1 MVNIPPRFNF
11 SDEIIILN
19 LCRRK
24 HYLCISAPAMPLPQ
38 TPPLP
43 GPGSYEMVDYEGPT
57 KHYMSG
63 AAFVSTTSRWTGPAI
78 AGAGEM
84 PGPGESQWCF
94 HCDHADFVQGSVV
107 GVDLIC
113 ESNVFSFWLGFG
125 CHLFLEVLDIQRKVE
140 CELPWY
146 CWVLMLMEI
155 FVEWLLF
162 SSELLWGL
170 KLKEFGLDMT
180 LTQGWTCSL
189 FILIQVWY
197 LCNVLLVDFYKN
209 I

>member
-1 MVNIPPRFNF
+1 MVNIQPCFNF

-63 AAFVSTTSRWTGPAI
+63 AAFVSTTSRWTGPVI

-113 ESNVFSFWLGFG
+113 ESYFLVFVYVLYVTYSWRFWTFRGKLSVNCLGTA
-125 CHLFLEVLDIQRKVE
+125 E
-140 CELPWY
+140 
-146 CWVLMLMEI
+146 
-155 FVEWLLF
+155 
-162 SSELLWGL
+162 S
-170 KLKEFGLDMT
+170 
-180 LTQGWTCSL
+180 
-189 FILIQVWY
+189 
-197 LCNVLLVDFYKN
+197 
-209 I
+209 